1 MALHK
6 GKTFTIRAPRLP
18 EEEQTLASF
27 IAGLQVF
34 EHAFE
39 PNRRTD
45 AAVGADY
52 YRVLMKRVAE
62 SDGRVFVADEKGRL
76 LGWLVSL
83 AQEGEVYVLEEERR
97 TGYIAELF
105 VVEEVR
111 GAGVGRA
118 LIAAAEADFRA
129 RGFPVMTIGAVAG
142 NTRARAI
149 YESLGY
155 RPYATI
161 LRKKL

>member
-1 MALHK
+1 MTA
-6 GKTFTIRAPRLP
+6 FTIRAARLP
-18 EEEQTLASF
+18 AEETTLASF
-27 IAGLQVF
+27 IAGLQAF

-39 PNRRTD
+39 PNRRID
-45 AAVGADY
+45 AAAGIDY
-52 YRVLMKRVAE
+52 FRVLMKRVAE
-62 SDGRVFVADEKGRL
+62 SNGRVFVADDKSRL

-83 AQEGEVYVLEEERR
+83 AQEGEVYVLESERR

-105 VVEEVR
+105 VTEAAR
-111 GAGVGRA
+111 GQGVGRA

-129 RGFPVMTIGAVAG
+129 RGFPAMTIGAVAG